1 MIEQKYILDDCSAR
15 EGHRVFEALGITK
28 MHNSESG
35 KVKMSIEQTE
45 KYIKKVEKYIS
56 HEVEEHWVRAW
67 VYCICGW
74 RGLDGMVI
82 IGHKSSQSTFG
93 ANKMLLT
100 YVNTFCRKKFIFNQ
114 GGSQKIKMEI

>member
-45 KYIKKVEKYIS
+45 KYIKKVDKYIS
-56 HEVEEHWVRAW
+56 PIHGVEELWVRQPTNRQGKYR
-67 VYCICGW
+67 VIC
-74 RGLDGMVI
+74 L
-82 IGHKSSQSTFG
+82 FE
-93 ANKMLLT
+93 
-100 YVNTFCRKKFIFNQ
+100 
-114 GGSQKIKMEI
+114 SQKIERDRDLQKRTDESGSAKIQS